1 MDEVLTF
8 DYDGKTFT
16 NFERADAEAAGVPS
30 EVLDAAEL
38 DSRRAAM
45 SCTPR
50 QARRALDEADL
61 LDSVEAYIATAPKAV
76 QIDWEYA
83 SSFRRDYGAI
93 TTAGTALGMT
103 DSQIDDLFIAA
114 MTL

>member
-1 MDEVLTF
+1 MITF
-8 DYDGKTFT
+8 EYDGKVYDHWDP
-16 NFERADAEAAGVPS
+16 ADALAAGVPQ
-30 EVLDAAEL
+30 ETIDAAIIANA
-38 DSRRAAM
+38 RAAM

-50 QARRALDEADL
+50 QARRALDAADL

-83 SSFRRDYGAI
+83 EVFKRDYGAI
-93 TTAGTALGMT
+93 PTAAADLGLT
-103 DSQIDDLFIAA
+103 DTQVDELFTVA

>member
-83 SSFRRDYGAI
+83 EVFKRDYGAI
-93 TTAGTALGMT
+93 PTAAADLGLT
-103 DSQIDDLFIAA
+103 DTQVDELFTVA